1 MEMKIFLGEE
11 EDSRMGMT
19 GEEWNEMKR
28 KEKRWEEVTLNE
40 MIPLKQGRWKRY

>member
-19 GEEWNEMKR
+19 GEEWSGMKR
-28 KEKRWEEVTLNE
+28 KEKR
-40 MIPLKQGRWKRY
+40 